1 MVNIKDLRLSA
12 ARIASCVQGDLI
24 GPERP
29 VSDVQIDSRQCGKE
43 SLFVPL
49 KGERTDGHFFI
60 EDAVKAG
67 SSLCFVYR
75 RFYDER
81 KLFFSELIE
90 SYPVT
95 FLVVDD
101 TLAALQAMAAEHLRQ
116 MKGLTVVGI
125 TGSNGKT
132 TTKEMLGAILS
143 EHDATAVSPGNLNSE
158 IGLPLSVFRIRDAHR
173 YAVFEM
179 AINNPGEMDT
189 LVDIARPQYAAITN
203 IGIAHIGLLG
213 SREGIAQEKR
223 KILAHTGADGWGF
236 LAEDEPYRDYLGE
249 ACGGSIE
256 YFGRRSTPGFEAAND
271 LGLDGIELVW
281 NHRTIRIPAVGLY
294 NVENS
299 LCAISIALK
308 LGVGENAII
317 RGLEKVKPLFGRG
330 EVLKGA
336 VTVIQDCYNAN
347 TDSVVNMIDF
357 VETLF
362 WTGRKIL
369 VLGSMKELGS
379 QTESEHRL
387 IGRRAAGSQ
396 VNAVFFYGD
405 ESAAAFR
412 EALVAQSASEDG
424 KLIQWTEDFEEL
436 QNMVQSFV
444 RTGDLVLLKGSRGV
458 ELERLTMGITEM
470 GL

>member
-12 ARIASCVQGDLI
+12 VKIASCVHGELI
-24 GPERP
+24 GPDTP
-29 VSDVQIDSRQCGKE
+29 VSDVQIDSRECGNE

-81 KLFFSELIE
+81 KLFFHELIDRY
-90 SYPVT
+90 SVA
-95 FLVVDD
+95 FLAVDD
-101 TLAALQAMAAEHLRQ
+101 TLAALQTVASEHMRGL
-116 MKGLTVVGI
+116 KGLTVVGI

-143 EHDATAVSPGNLNSE
+143 EHDAVAVSPGNLNSE
-158 IGLPLSVFRIRDAHR
+158 IGLPLSVFRIRDTHR

-189 LVDIARPQYAAITN
+189 LVDIARPRYAAITN
-203 IGIAHIGLLG
+203 IGMAHIGLLG
-213 SREGIAQEKR
+213 SREGIAREKR
-223 KILAHTGADGWGF
+223 KIFAHTADGGWGF
-236 LAEDEPYRDYLGE
+236 LADDEPYREYLGG
-249 ACGGSIE
+249 ACEGSIE
-256 YFGRRSTPGFEAAND
+256 YFGRHSTPGFEAARD
-271 LGLDGIELVW
+271 LGLDGVEILW
-281 NHRTIRIPAVGLY
+281 SRRRIKIPAVGLY
-294 NVENS
+294 NVKNA

-308 LGVGENAII
+308 LGVEEDAIV

-330 EVLKGA
+330 EVLRGDI
-336 VTVIQDCYNAN
+336 TVIQDCYNAN
-347 TDSVVNMIDF
+347 TDSVRNMIDF
-357 VETLF
+357 VEALF

-369 VLGSMKELGS
+369 VLGSMKELGT

-387 IGRRAAGSQ
+387 IGRRAADSN

-436 QNMVQSFV
+436 QKMVQSFIK
-444 RTGDLVLLKGSRGV
+444 TGDLVLLKGSRGV
-458 ELERLTMGITEM
+458 ELERLTTGITGM